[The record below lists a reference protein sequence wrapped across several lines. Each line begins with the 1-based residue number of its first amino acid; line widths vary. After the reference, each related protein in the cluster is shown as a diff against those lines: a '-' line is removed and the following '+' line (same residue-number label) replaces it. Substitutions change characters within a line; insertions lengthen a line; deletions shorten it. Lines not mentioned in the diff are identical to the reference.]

1 MEGNFMSLKNQYL
14 LGIYDSVAKKDS
26 TEPEFLQAV
35 EEVLSSLKPVVEKR
49 EEEYRKAALL
59 ESCKD

>member
-1 MEGNFMSLKNQYL
+1 MSLKNQYL

-35 EEVLSSLKPVVEKR
+35 GEVLESLEC
-49 EEEYRKAALL
+49 LL
-59 ESCKD
+59 ASRTIGKSAPK